1 MYNYLDVFFKLRRE
15 SNDTLMKCL
24 SEEMEGL
31 RVIIALLRNCLLK
44 DVVAQKLI
52 KDKQSTS
59 KQLVEDVDKML
70 NIAVRG
76 QRVLIWMLKN
86 SIHWLRL

>member
-31 RVIIALLRNCLLK
+31 RVVHTNLNALSTMDLL
-44 DVVAQKLI
+44 VR
-52 KDKQSTS
+52 
-59 KQLVEDVDKML
+59 KQLNEVVDEML
-70 NIAVRG
+70 NISN
-76 QRVLIWMLKN
+76 LL
-86 SIHWLRL
+86 L